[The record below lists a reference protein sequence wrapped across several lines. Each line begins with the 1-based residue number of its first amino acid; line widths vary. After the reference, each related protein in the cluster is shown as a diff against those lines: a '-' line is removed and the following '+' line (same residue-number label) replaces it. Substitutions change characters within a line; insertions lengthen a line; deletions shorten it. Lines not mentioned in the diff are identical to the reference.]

1 MKKNKF
7 STIKSFVLSLALVG
21 LSTMSVFA
29 AEDVPRIS
37 KENLKELLGNSDA
50 IILDVRKSENWQ
62 KSGFKIKGAIRR
74 MPKNFDTWAE
84 ELPRDK
90 KLFLY

>member
-1 MKKNKF
+1 
-7 STIKSFVLSLALVG
+7 
-21 LSTMSVFA
+21 MSVFA
-29 AEDVPRIS
+29 AEGIPRIS
-37 KENLKELLGNSDA
+37 KENLKELLGNPDA

-62 KSGFKIKGAIRR
+62 KSEFKIKGAIRR
-74 MPKNFDTWAE
+74 MPKTSETWAE

>member
-1 MKKNKF
+1 M
-7 STIKSFVLSLALVG
+7 LSSALIG

-37 KENLKELLGNSDA
+37 KEDLKELLANPDV

-62 KSGFKIKGAIRR
+62 ESGFKIKGAIRR
-74 MPKNFDTWAE
+74 RPKTFDTWANG
-84 ELPRDK
+84 LPRDK
-90 KLFLY
+90 RLFLY